1 MRTLFACSALALL
14 AMPAAAQDYSAEAGP
29 GSIRIEEWTV
39 PYETSRPRDPYT
51 VDGET
56 IWFVGQVTDYI
67 ARFDV
72 SDEGFEKID
81 LQEGDGPH
89 NLIVDPDGNA
99 VWYAANRAA
108 HVGRYDVET
117 GQFERV
123 MMPDGHPD
131 DPHTMIFDAAGDI
144 WFTGQR
150 ANTVSKL
157 DVSDRSV
164 ETLEVPT
171 PDARPY
177 GLKIAPDGMV
187 WVALLGTHKLASV
200 DPETMALTEHVLPRE
215 ESRPRRLAI
224 TSDGRVWYTDYAGSR
239 LGVLDP
245 ASGDVTDWLTPSGD
259 GSRPYSLAR
268 DGEDRLWLVETG
280 VQPNAFVGFDP
291 RSNTFVSSTQVP
303 SGGGTVR
310 HMEYHEPD
318 GVIWFGADT
327 NTIGRAVV
335 EPGAFAGE
343 D

>member
-1 MRTLFACSALALL
+1 MRPIAIAVLPLLAAPALA
-14 AMPAAAQDYSAEAGP
+14 QDFVTEAGEDT
-29 GSIRIEEWTV
+29 IRIEEWTV

-51 VDGET
+51 VDGQT
-56 IWFVGQVTDYI
+56 IWFVGQVTDYL

-72 SDEGFEKID
+72 SEENFTKVD

-89 NLIVDPDGNA
+89 NLIVEEDGD

-108 HVGRYDVET
+108 HVGRYDPDT
-117 GQFERV
+117 GEFTRI
-123 MMPDGHPD
+123 MMPDGHPQ
-131 DPHTMIFDAAGDI
+131 DPHTMIFDAEGDI

-157 DVSDRSV
+157 DVSSREV
-164 ETLEVPT
+164 TNIEVPT

-177 GLKIAPDGMV
+177 GIRIAPDGAV
-187 WVALLGTHKLASV
+187 WVALLGTNRLASV
-200 DPETMALTEHVLPRE
+200 DPETMTLTEHVLPRG

-224 TSDGRVWYTDYAGSR
+224 TSDGRIWYTDYNGSR
-239 LGVLDP
+239 LGVFDP
-245 ASGDVTDWLTPSGD
+245 RTGEVEDWLTPAGE
-259 GSRPYSLAR
+259 GSRPYGMANDSQ
-268 DGEDRLWLVETG
+268 DRIWIVETG
-280 VQPNAFVGFDP
+280 VQPNAFTGFDP
-291 RSNTFVSSTQVP
+291 LTEDFFSSTQVP

-327 NTIGRAVV
+327 NTLGRATV
-335 EPGAFAGE
+335 EPERFE

>member
-1 MRTLFACSALALL
+1 MT
-14 AMPAAAQDYSAEAGP
+14 QDFSTEAGP
-29 GSIRIEEWTV
+29 ESILIEEWIV

-56 IWFVGQVTDYI
+56 VWFVGQVTDYI

-72 SDEGFEKID
+72 SEGTFEKID

-89 NLIVDPDGNA
+89 NLIVEPDGGA
-99 VWYAANRAA
+99 IWYAGNRAA
-108 HVGRYDVET
+108 HIGRYDVDTDE
-117 GQFERV
+117 FERI

-131 DPHTMIFDAAGDI
+131 DPHTQVFDANGDI

-157 DVSDRSV
+157 DVSGRTV
-164 ETLEVPT
+164 TTLEVPT

-177 GLKIAPDGMV
+177 GLRIAPGGTV
-187 WVALLGTHKLASV
+187 WVALLGTNKLASI
-200 DPETMALTEHVLPRE
+200 DPDTMTLTEHVLPRA

-224 TSDGRVWYTDYAGSR
+224 TSDGRVWYSDYDGSR

-245 ASGDVTDWLTPSGD
+245 ASGEVEDWLTPSGE
-259 GSRPYSLAR
+259 GSRPYALAR
-268 DGEDRLWLVETG
+268 DSADRLWIVETG
-280 VQPNAFVGFDP
+280 AQPNLFCGFDP
-291 RSNTFVSSTQVP
+291 QNETFFSSTQVP

-310 HMEYHEPD
+310 HMQYYAPD

-327 NTIGRAVV
+327 NTIGRAIV
-335 EPGAFAGE
+335 EPGR
-343 D
+343 